1 MAAINSRYARALADV
16 VVEKKLDADKLV
28 GELHALAQA
37 LALSA
42 ELRAV
47 LETPAVPASQKLK
60 VLDAIVAKV
69 EASPVARN
77 FLAVLV
83 QNRRIPALDEIARRF
98 EVEMNERRGFSEAE
112 VTSWR
117 DLGDDEKSSLASS
130 LESATGKKIRA
141 RYRKDESIL
150 GGARI
155 RVGSTIW
162 DGSVRG
168 QLRKL
173 KEQLSSNQT

>member
-1 MAAINSRYARALADV
+1 MAAVNSRYARALADV
-16 VVEKKLDADKLV
+16 AVEKKLDADKLA
-28 GELHALAQA
+28 GELHSLSQV

-42 ELRAV
+42 ELRGV
-47 LETPAVPASQKLK
+47 LETPSVPVAQKLK
-60 VLDAIVAKV
+60 VVDAVVARTG
-69 EASPVARN
+69 ASRVTRN

-83 QNRRIPALDEIARRF
+83 QNRRVSALVEIARLF
-98 EVEMNERRGFSEAE
+98 ELEMNRRRGFCEAE

-117 DLGDDEKSSLASS
+117 ALGDDEKRSLAAQ
-130 LESATGKKIRA
+130 LEAVLGKKVRA
-141 RYRKDESIL
+141 RYQKDESLL

-155 RVGSTIW
+155 RVGSTIY

-173 KEQLSSNQT
+173 KEQLSAG

>member
-16 VVEKKLDADKLV
+16 AVEKKLDADKLSA
-28 GELHALAQA
+28 ELHSLSQA
-37 LALSA
+37 LESSV

-60 VLDAIVAKV
+60 VLDAVVAKLG
-69 EASPVARN
+69 ASPVARN

-83 QNRRIPALDEIARRF
+83 QNRRISALDEIARLF

-117 DLGDDEKSSLASS
+117 DLGEEEKSSLASS
-130 LESATGKKIRA
+130 LEAATGKKIRA
-141 RYRKDESIL
+141 RYQKDESIL

-173 KEQLSSNQT
+173 KEQLSSE

>member
-1 MAAINSRYARALADV
+1 MAAVNSRYARALADV
-16 VVEKKLDADKLV
+16 AIGKKLDADKLA
-28 GELHALAQA
+28 GELHSLSQA
-37 LALSA
+37 LATSA

-47 LETPAVPASQKLK
+47 LETPSVSASQKLK
-60 VLDAIVAKV
+60 VLDAIVAKTG
-69 EASPVARN
+69 ASPVARN

-83 QNRRIPALDEIARRF
+83 QNRRIAALGEIVRLF

-117 DLGDDEKSSLASS
+117 ELGDDEKRSLTAR
-130 LESATGKKIRA
+130 LEAVLGKKVRA
-141 RYRKDESIL
+141 RYGKDESLL

-155 RVGSTIW
+155 RVGSTIY

-173 KEQLSSNQT
+173 KEQLSAG

>member
-16 VVEKKLDADKLV
+16 AVEKKLDADQLV
-28 GELHALAQA
+28 GELRS
-37 LALSA
+37 LSQTLEVSP

-60 VLDAIVAKV
+60 LLSAVAAKV
-69 EASPVARN
+69 GASPVARN

-83 QNRRIPALDEIARRF
+83 QNRRVAALDEITRLF

-117 DLGDDEKSSLASS
+117 DLGDEEKRSLSSS
-130 LESATGKKIRA
+130 LEAATGKKIRA
-141 RYRKDESIL
+141 RYQKDESIL

-173 KEQLSSNQT
+173 KEQLSTE

>member
-16 VVEKKLDADKLV
+16 AVEQKLDADQIV
-28 GELHALAQA
+28 GEVNSLAQA
-37 LALSA
+37 LAVSP
-42 ELRAV
+42 ELRIA
-47 LETPAVPASQKLK
+47 LETPSVPASQKLK

-69 EASPVARN
+69 GASPVSRN

-83 QNRRIPALDEIARRF
+83 QNRRVAALVQIARLF

-117 DLGDDEKSSLASS
+117 ELGEDEKRALASG
-130 LESATGKKIRA
+130 LEAATGKKIRA
-141 RYRKDESIL
+141 RYHKDESLL

-155 RVGSTIW
+155 RVGSTVW

-173 KEQLSSNQT
+173 KEQLSSE

>member
-1 MAAINSRYARALADV
+1 MPAINSRYARALADV
-16 VVEKKLDADKLV
+16 AMEKKLDGDKLV
-28 GELHALAQA
+28 AELRSLSQA
-37 LALSA
+37 LAMSA

-60 VLDAIVAKV
+60 VLDAVVAK
-69 EASPVARN
+69 EGASPVARN

-83 QNRRIPALDEIARRF
+83 QNRRIAALAEVTQLFQVEMDARR
-98 EVEMNERRGFSEAE
+98 GYSEAE
-112 VTSWR
+112 VTGWR
-117 DLGDDEKSSLASS
+117 DLGEDEKKSLTSS

-141 RYRKDESIL
+141 RYKKDESIL

-155 RVGSTIW
+155 RVGTTIW

-173 KEQLSSNQT
+173 KEQLSGE

>member
-1 MAAINSRYARALADV
+1 MAAVNSRYARALADV
-16 VVEKKLDADKLV
+16 AVEKKLDADKLA
-28 GELHALAQA
+28 GELHSLSQA

-47 LETPAVPASQKLK
+47 LETPAVPAAQKLK
-60 VLDAIVAKV
+60 VVDAVVAGTG
-69 EASPVARN
+69 ASPVTRN

-83 QNRRIPALDEIARRF
+83 QNRRVAALGEIARLF

-117 DLGDDEKSSLASS
+117 ELGEDEKRSLAAR
-130 LESATGKKIRA
+130 LEAVLGKKVRA
-141 RYRKDESIL
+141 RYQKDESLL

-155 RVGSTIW
+155 RVGSTIY

-173 KEQLSSNQT
+173 KEQLSAG

>member
-16 VVEKKLDADKLV
+16 AVEKKLDADKLV
-28 GELHALAQA
+28 GELHSLSQA
-37 LALSA
+37 LALSP

-60 VLDAIVAKV
+60 VLGAIVDKV
-69 EASPVARN
+69 KASPVARN

-83 QNRRIPALDEIARRF
+83 QNRRITALGEIVRLF

-117 DLGDDEKSSLASS
+117 DLGDDEKRSLASS
-130 LESATGKKIRA
+130 LEAATGKKIRA
-141 RYRKDESIL
+141 RYHKDESIL

-173 KEQLSSNQT
+173 KEQLSAGY

>member
-1 MAAINSRYARALADV
+1 MAAVNSRYARGLADV
-16 VVEKKLDADKLV
+16 AVEKKLDADALV
-28 GELHALAQA
+28 AELRSLAQA

-47 LETPAVPASQKLK
+47 LETPSVPASQKLK
-60 VLDAIVAKV
+60 VLDAVVGKV
-69 EASPVARN
+69 GASKVARN

-83 QNRRIPALDEIARRF
+83 QNRRFAALSEIARLF
-98 EVEMNERRGFSEAE
+98 EVEMNQRRGFSEAE

-117 DLGDDEKSSLASS
+117 ELGEDEKRALASR
-130 LESATGKKIRA
+130 LEAVLGGKVRA
-141 RYRKDESIL
+141 RYQKDESLL

-155 RVGSTIW
+155 RVGSTIY

-173 KEQLSSNQT
+173 KEQLSG

>member
-16 VVEKKLDADKLV
+16 AVEKKLDADQLV
-28 GELHALAQA
+28 AEVNSLAQA
-37 LALSA
+37 VSVSP
-42 ELRAV
+42 ELRIA
-47 LETPAVPASQKLK
+47 LETPSVPASQKLK
-60 VLDAIVAKV
+60 VLDAVVARV
-69 EASPVARN
+69 GASPAARN

-83 QNRRIPALDEIARRF
+83 QNRRIAALNEIARLF

-117 DLGDDEKSSLASS
+117 DLGDDEKSLLASS
-130 LESATGKKIRA
+130 LEAATGKKIRA
-141 RYRKDESIL
+141 RYRRDESIL

-173 KEQLSSNQT
+173 KEQLSAGY

>member
-28 GELHALAQA
+28 AELHSLSRALAM
-37 LALSA
+37 SV

-47 LETPAVPASQKLK
+47 LETPAVPAAQKLK
-60 VLDAIVAKV
+60 VLDAVVAKLA
-69 EASPVARN
+69 ASPVARN

-83 QNRRIPALDEIARRF
+83 QNRRIPALGEIARLF

-117 DLGDDEKSSLASS
+117 DLGEEEKGSLASS
-130 LESATGKKIRA
+130 LEAATGKKIRA
-141 RYRKDESIL
+141 RYQRDESLL

-173 KEQLSSNQT
+173 KEQLSTE

>member
-16 VVEKKLDADKLV
+16 AVEQKLDADQLV
-28 GELHALAQA
+28 GDLHSLEQA
-37 LALSA
+37 LSLSA
-42 ELRAV
+42 ELREV

-69 EASPVARN
+69 GASQVSRN

-83 QNRRIPALDEIARRF
+83 QNRRVAAMSEITRLF

-112 VTSWR
+112 VSSWR
-117 DLGDDEKSSLASS
+117 ELGEDEKRSLASS
-130 LESATGKKIRA
+130 LEAVLGKKVRA
-141 RYRKDESIL
+141 RYSQDESLL

-168 QLRKL
+168 RLRKL
-173 KEQLSSNQT
+173 KEQLSTE

>member
-1 MAAINSRYARALADV
+1 MAAVNNRYARALADV
-16 VVEKKLDADKLV
+16 AVEKKLDADKLV
-28 GELHALAQA
+28 GELHSLSQV

-47 LETPAVPASQKLK
+47 LETPSVPASQKLK
-60 VLDAIVAKV
+60 VLDAVVARV
-69 EASPVARN
+69 GASPVVRN

-83 QNRRIPALDEIARRF
+83 GNRRIAALGEIARLF

-117 DLGDDEKSSLASS
+117 ELGEDEKRLLAAR
-130 LESATGKKIRA
+130 LEAVLGKKVRA
-141 RYRKDESIL
+141 RYQKDESLL

-155 RVGSTIW
+155 RVGSTIY

-173 KEQLSSNQT
+173 KEQLSTE

>member
-1 MAAINSRYARALADV
+1 MAAVNSRYARALADV
-16 VVEKKLDADKLV
+16 AAGKKLDADKLA
-28 GELHALAQA
+28 GELNALAQV

-47 LETPAVPASQKLK
+47 LQTPSVPASQKLK
-60 VLDAIVAKV
+60 VLDAVVARIG
-69 EASPVARN
+69 ASAVARN

-83 QNRRIPALDEIARRF
+83 QNRRIAALGEIARLF

-117 DLGDDEKSSLASS
+117 ELGEEEKRSLAAG
-130 LESATGKKIRA
+130 LEAVLGKKVRA
-141 RYRKDESIL
+141 RYQKDESLL

-168 QLRKL
+168 RLRKL
-173 KEQLSSNQT
+173 KEQLSTE

>member
-1 MAAINSRYARALADV
+1 MAAMNSRYARALADV
-16 VVEKKLDADKLV
+16 AVEQKLDADTLV
-28 GELHALAQA
+28 AELHALAQA

-42 ELRAV
+42 ELRVV
-47 LETPAVPASQKLK
+47 LETPSVPSSQKLK

-69 EASPVARN
+69 GASPVARN

-83 QNRRIPALDEIARRF
+83 QNRRIAALGEIVRLF

-112 VTSWR
+112 VSSWR
-117 DLGDDEKSSLASS
+117 ELGEDEKRSLASS
-130 LESATGKKIRA
+130 LEAVLGKKVRA
-141 RYRKDESIL
+141 RYRKDESLL

-168 QLRKL
+168 RLRKL
-173 KEQLSSNQT
+173 KEQLSTE

>member
-1 MAAINSRYARALADV
+1 MAAVNSRYARALADV
-16 VVEKKLDADKLV
+16 TVEKKLDADRLV
-28 GELHALAQA
+28 GELQALAQA
-37 LALSA
+37 LAVSG

-47 LETPAVPASQKLK
+47 LETPAVPGSQKVK

-69 EASPVARN
+69 GASPAARN

-83 QNRRIPALDEIARRF
+83 QNRRVGALSEIARLF

-117 DLGDDEKSSLASS
+117 ELDEDEKHSLASS
-130 LESATGKKIRA
+130 LESVLGKKVRA
-141 RYRKDESIL
+141 RYQKDESLL

-173 KEQLSSNQT
+173 KEQLSTE

>member
-1 MAAINSRYARALADV
+1 MAAVNSRYARALADV
-16 VVEKKLDADKLV
+16 AVEKKLDADKLV
-28 GELHALAQA
+28 AELHSLSQA
-37 LALSA
+37 LAVSA

-60 VLDAIVAKV
+60 VLDAVVAK
-69 EASPVARN
+69 EGASPVARN

-83 QNRRIPALDEIARRF
+83 QNRRIAALAEVTQLF
-98 EVEMNERRGFSEAE
+98 QVEMDERHGFSEAE

-117 DLGDDEKSSLASS
+117 DLGEDEQRSLGLS
-130 LESATGKKIRA
+130 LEAATGKKIRA
-141 RYRKDESIL
+141 RYHKDESLL
-150 GGARI
+150 GGASI

-168 QLRKL
+168 RLRKL
-173 KEQLSSNQT
+173 KEQLSAE

>member
-1 MAAINSRYARALADV
+1 MAAVNSRYARALADV
-16 VVEKKLDADKLV
+16 AVEKKLDADKLA
-28 GELHALAQA
+28 GELHSLSQI
-37 LALSA
+37 LGLSA

-47 LETPAVPASQKLK
+47 LETPSVPASQKLK
-60 VLDAIVAKV
+60 VLDAVVARV
-69 EASPVARN
+69 GASPIARN

-83 QNRRIPALDEIARRF
+83 QNRRIGALGEIARLF
-98 EVEMNERRGFSEAE
+98 EAEMNERRGFSEAE

-117 DLGDDEKSSLASS
+117 ELGDDEKRSLAAR
-130 LESATGKKIRA
+130 LEAVLGKKVRA
-141 RYRKDESIL
+141 RYQKDESLL

-155 RVGSTIW
+155 RVGSTIY

-173 KEQLSSNQT
+173 KEQLSAGY

>member
-16 VVEKKLDADKLV
+16 AVEQKLDADQLV
-28 GELHALAQA
+28 GEVHALAQA
-37 LALSA
+37 LTVSP
-42 ELRAV
+42 ELRIA
-47 LETPAVPASQKLK
+47 LETPSVPSGQKLK

-69 EASPVARN
+69 GASPAARN
-77 FLAVLV
+77 FLAVLM
-83 QNRRIPALDEIARRF
+83 QNRRIAALGEIARLF

-117 DLGDDEKSSLASS
+117 ELGEDEKSSLASG
-130 LESATGKKIRA
+130 LEAVLGKKVRA
-141 RYRKDESIL
+141 RYRKDESLL

-168 QLRKL
+168 RLRKL
-173 KEQLSSNQT
+173 KEQLSTE

>member
-16 VVEKKLDADKLV
+16 AVEKKLNADTLV
-28 GELHALAQA
+28 GELHSLAQA
-37 LALSA
+37 LALSV

-69 EASPVARN
+69 GASPVARN

-83 QNRRIPALDEIARRF
+83 QNRRVAALNEITRLF

-117 DLGDDEKSSLASS
+117 DLGEDEKRSLASS
-130 LESATGKKIRA
+130 LEAATGKKIRA
-141 RYRKDESIL
+141 RYHKDESIL

-168 QLRKL
+168 RLRKL
-173 KEQLSSNQT
+173 KEQLSAGY

>member
-16 VVEKKLDADKLV
+16 AVGKKLDADQMV
-28 GELHALAQA
+28 GEMNSLAQA
-37 LALSA
+37 LTVST
-42 ELRAV
+42 ELRIA
-47 LETPAVPASQKLK
+47 LETPSVPAAQKLK
-60 VLDAIVAKV
+60 VLDAVVAKV
-69 EASPVARN
+69 GASQSARN

-83 QNRRIPALDEIARRF
+83 QNRRIGALGEIARLF

-117 DLGDDEKSSLASS
+117 ELSEDERLSLSTR
-130 LESATGKKIRA
+130 LEAVLGKKVRA
-141 RYRKDESIL
+141 SYQKDESLL

-173 KEQLSSNQT
+173 KEQLSNE

>member
-1 MAAINSRYARALADV
+1 MAAVNSRYARALSDV
-16 VVEKKLDADKLV
+16 VEEKKLDADKLA
-28 GELHALAQA
+28 GELQVLAQA
-37 LALSA
+37 LALSDQ
-42 ELRAV
+42 LRGV
-47 LETPAVPASQKLK
+47 LEAPSVPAAQKVK
-60 VLDAIVAKV
+60 VLDAIVAKTG
-69 EASPVARN
+69 ASKVARN

-83 QNRRIPALDEIARRF
+83 QNRRIAALGEIARLF
-98 EVEMNERRGFSEAE
+98 EGEMNERRGFSEAE

-117 DLGDDEKSSLASS
+117 ELGEDEKRALAAR
-130 LESATGKKIRA
+130 LEKVLGKKVRA
-141 RYRKDESIL
+141 RYQKDESLL

-173 KEQLSSNQT
+173 KERLSSEY

>member
-16 VVEKKLDADKLV
+16 AVEKKLDADTLV
-28 GELHALAQA
+28 GEVNALAQA
-37 LALSA
+37 LTVST
-42 ELRAV
+42 ELRIA
-47 LETPAVPASQKLK
+47 LETPSVPSSQKLK

-69 EASPVARN
+69 GASPVSRN

-83 QNRRIPALDEIARRF
+83 QNRRIAALGEIARLF

-117 DLGDDEKSSLASS
+117 ELGDDEKRALTSS
-130 LESATGKKIRA
+130 LEAATGKKIRA
-141 RYRKDESIL
+141 RYHKDESIL

-168 QLRKL
+168 RLRKL
-173 KEQLSSNQT
+173 KEQLSTE

>member
-1 MAAINSRYARALADV
+1 MAAVNSRYARALADV
-16 VVEKKLDADKLV
+16 AVEKKLDADALV
-28 GELHALAQA
+28 AELRLLAQA
-37 LALSA
+37 LALSV

-47 LETPAVPASQKLK
+47 LQTPSVPASQKLK
-60 VLDAIVAKV
+60 VLDAVVGKV
-69 EASPVARN
+69 GASKVARN

-83 QNRRIPALDEIARRF
+83 QNRRIAALGEIARLF
-98 EVEMNERRGFSEAE
+98 EVEMNRRRGFSEAE

-117 DLGDDEKSSLASS
+117 ELGEEEKRALAAR
-130 LESATGKKIRA
+130 LEAVLGGKVRA
-141 RYRKDESIL
+141 RYKKDESLL

-155 RVGSTIW
+155 RVGSTIY

-173 KEQLSSNQT
+173 KEQLSGG

>member
-1 MAAINSRYARALADV
+1 MSAINSRYARALADV
-16 VVEKKLDADKLV
+16 AMEKKLDGDKLT
-28 GELHALAQA
+28 GELHALSQA
-37 LALSA
+37 LAVSA

-60 VLDAIVAKV
+60 VLDALAAKV
-69 EASPVARN
+69 AASPVARN

-83 QNRRIPALDEIARRF
+83 QNRRVAALGEITHLF
-98 EVEMNERRGFSEAE
+98 EVEMDARRGFSEAE

-117 DLGDDEKSSLASS
+117 DLGDDEKGSLTKS

-141 RYRKDESIL
+141 RYKKDESIL

-155 RVGSTIW
+155 RVGTTIW

-173 KEQLSSNQT
+173 KEQLSSE

>member
-16 VVEKKLDADKLV
+16 AVEKKLDADQLV
-28 GELHALAQA
+28 AEVNSLAQA
-37 LALSA
+37 VSVSP
-42 ELRAV
+42 ELRIA
-47 LETPAVPASQKLK
+47 LETPSVPASQKLK
-60 VLDAIVAKV
+60 VLDAVVGKV
-69 EASPVARN
+69 GASSAARN

-83 QNRRIPALDEIARRF
+83 QNRRIGALGEIAHLF

-117 DLGDDEKSSLASS
+117 ELGEDEKRSLATR
-130 LESATGKKIRA
+130 LEAVLGKKVRA
-141 RYRKDESIL
+141 SYQKDEGLL

-173 KEQLSSNQT
+173 KEQLSSE

>member
-16 VVEKKLDADKLV
+16 AVEQKLDGDKLAA
-28 GELHALAQA
+28 ELHSLSQA
-37 LALSA
+37 LALSP

-47 LETPAVPASQKLK
+47 LETPAVPASQKLR
-60 VLDAIVAKV
+60 VLDAVASKV
-69 EASPVARN
+69 GATRVARN

-83 QNRRIPALDEIARRF
+83 QNRRITALSEITHLF
-98 EVEMNERRGFSEAE
+98 QVEMDERRGFSEAE

-117 DLGDDEKSSLASS
+117 DLGEEEKRTLASS
-130 LESATGKKIRA
+130 LEAATGKKIRA
-141 RYRKDESIL
+141 RYHKDASLL
-150 GGARI
+150 GGASI

-168 QLRKL
+168 QLRRL
-173 KEQLSSNQT
+173 KEQLSTE

>member
-1 MAAINSRYARALADV
+1 MAAVNSRYARALADV
-16 VVEKKLDADKLV
+16 AVEKKLDADKLA
-28 GELHALAQA
+28 GELQSLSHALTVSTA
-37 LALSA
+37 LRIA
-42 ELRAV
+42 
-47 LETPAVPASQKLK
+47 LETPSIPAAQKLN
-60 VLDAIVAKV
+60 VLDAVVAKV
-69 EASPVARN
+69 GASPTARN

-83 QNRRIPALDEIARRF
+83 QNRRIAALGEIARLF

-117 DLGDDEKSSLASS
+117 DLGDDEKRSLATR
-130 LESATGKKIRA
+130 LEAVLGKKVRA
-141 RYRKDESIL
+141 RYQKDESLL

-155 RVGSTIW
+155 RVGSTIY

-173 KEQLSSNQT
+173 KEQLSSS

>member
-16 VVEKKLDADKLV
+16 AVEKKLDADQLV
-28 GELHALAQA
+28 GEVNALAQA
-37 LALSA
+37 LTVST
-42 ELRAV
+42 ELRIA
-47 LETPAVPASQKLK
+47 LETPSVPSSQKLK
-60 VLDAIVAKV
+60 VLDAIVAKLG
-69 EASPVARN
+69 ASPVSRN

-83 QNRRIPALDEIARRF
+83 QNRRIAALGEIARLF

-117 DLGDDEKSSLASS
+117 ELGEDEKRALTLS
-130 LESATGKKIRA
+130 LEAATGKKIRA
-141 RYRKDESIL
+141 RYHKDESIL

-168 QLRKL
+168 RLRKL
-173 KEQLSSNQT
+173 KEQLSAGY

>member
-1 MAAINSRYARALADV
+1 MAAVNSRYARALSDV
-16 VVEKKLDADKLV
+16 AEEKKLDADKLA
-28 GELHALAQA
+28 GELHTLSQA

-47 LETPAVPASQKLK
+47 LEAPSVPAAQKLK
-60 VLDAIVAKV
+60 LLDAVVAKV
-69 EASPVARN
+69 GASKVTRN

-83 QNRRIPALDEIARRF
+83 ENRRIAALGEIARLF
-98 EVEMNERRGFSEAE
+98 QAEMNERRGFSEAE

-117 DLGDDEKSSLASS
+117 ELGEDEKRALAAR
-130 LESATGKKIRA
+130 LETVLGKKVRA
-141 RYRKDESIL
+141 HYQKDESLL

-173 KEQLSSNQT
+173 KEQLSTE

>member
-1 MAAINSRYARALADV
+1 MAAINNRYARALADV
-16 VVEKKLDADKLV
+16 AVEKKLDPDQIV
-28 GELHALAQA
+28 GEMNSLAQA
-37 LALSA
+37 LTVST
-42 ELRAV
+42 ELRIA
-47 LETPAVPASQKLK
+47 LETPSVPAAQKLK
-60 VLDAIVAKV
+60 VLDAVVAKV
-69 EASPVARN
+69 GASPVARN
-77 FLAVLV
+77 FLAVLA
-83 QNRRIPALDEIARRF
+83 QNRRIGALGEITRRF

-117 DLGDDEKSSLASS
+117 DLGDDEKSWLASS

-141 RYRKDESIL
+141 RYHKDESLL
-150 GGARI
+150 GGARV

-173 KEQLSSNQT
+173 KEQLSSN

>member
-1 MAAINSRYARALADV
+1 MAAINNRYARALADV
-16 VVEKKLDADKLV
+16 TVETKLDADQLV
-28 GELHALAQA
+28 AELHTLGQA
-37 LALSA
+37 LSLSA

-47 LETPAVPASQKLK
+47 LETPSVPASQKLK

-69 EASPVARN
+69 GASPVARN

-83 QNRRIPALDEIARRF
+83 QNRRVGALSEIARLF
-98 EVEMNERRGFSEAE
+98 EVEMNERRGFSEAD
-112 VTSWR
+112 VSSWR
-117 DLGDDEKSSLASS
+117 ELGDEEKRSLVAS
-130 LESATGKKIRA
+130 LEATLHKKVRA
-141 RYRKDESIL
+141 RYQKDESLL

-168 QLRKL
+168 RLRRL
-173 KEQLSSNQT
+173 KEQLSTE